1 MGVWRGAQGPEE
13 ACVCEG
19 RNSYTPVDA
28 VRTTIVQQAIVR
40 RGSLHWRRTRTGSP
54 QGQAGPGAKAY
65 IVYTA
70 KLLSQLLGQ

>member
-19 RNSYTPVDA
+19 RNSYTPVNA

-40 RGSLHWRRTRTGSP
+40 RGSLRWRRARTGSP
-54 QGQAGPGAKAY
+54 DAIYRDRRQGLG
-65 IVYTA
+65 YT
-70 KLLSQLLGQ
+70 QQNY